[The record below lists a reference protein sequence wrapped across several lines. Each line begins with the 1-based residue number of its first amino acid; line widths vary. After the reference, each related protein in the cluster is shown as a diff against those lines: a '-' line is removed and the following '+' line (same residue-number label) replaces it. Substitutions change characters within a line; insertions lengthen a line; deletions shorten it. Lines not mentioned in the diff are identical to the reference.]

1 MGNVGK
7 RATVD
12 DGGVVFQRLD
22 KVGVNGVLQQTTTFN
37 GTDNKIIERAVTIS
51 FTESG
56 ENQLTLFF
64 GESGV
69 RMDEILLVQE

>member
-1 MGNVGK
+1 M
-7 RATVD
+7 AD
-12 DGGVVFQRLD
+12 ILCISDQLSSC
-22 KVGVNGVLQQTTTFN
+22 QPSIC

-51 FTESG
+51 FPESG

>member
-1 MGNVGK
+1 MPGICWTSPK
-7 RATVD
+7 QAAI
-12 DGGVVFQRLD
+12 
-22 KVGVNGVLQQTTTFN
+22 FN

-51 FTESG
+51 FPESG

-64 GESGV
+64 GESGI

>member
-1 MGNVGK
+1 M
-7 RATVD
+7 
-12 DGGVVFQRLD
+12 
-22 KVGVNGVLQQTTTFN
+22 VNGVLQQTTTFN

-51 FTESG
+51 FPESG